1 MSQKTESSYDIL
13 HFLIL
18 FGLALLSIVFLWPG
32 KMSPDSMTIYG
43 LAMGGNYRSE
53 WGPLLQFIW
62 RGADF
67 LIKGPALM
75 LILEMAFFWGAV
87 ALMAQQ
93 FLRSK
98 WFWWFPLLFLYPS
111 ILISM
116 GFIWKDLYFTFG
128 YMLASGYLT
137 KKTFEKTPLSGK
149 EYFFLMVLLF
159 FATSVKYQAQFVLFF
174 MMGWILYLS
183 PRLSSFKKGLYAL
196 ILTAVML
203 LSIDIFHEKIMCDKT
218 EETYSWQK
226 VKIYDLAGIT
236 VRSGDNV
243 IPPFLFNGPDGTKDQ
258 IKAKYSHLWEPLITE
273 ADSPLRFTKNEDE
286 RRELIG
292 AWRQAVLKHPFAY
305 LSHRSVV
312 LYKTLAGSD
321 VKSPLRLFLKAHR
334 LPTWPANMTI
344 IFSYIFGLPL
354 SLFYIWLSLKVRKGT
369 PAAVPLFVLNAM
381 AVTYAL
387 FLFVFSLASTSR
399 YVYFCVTCLAFSHPF
414 AYLCWRKRK
423 ERDSD
428 AVITDARG
436 KK

>member
-1 MSQKTESSYDIL
+1 MSQKKESSYDIL

-43 LAMGGNYRSE
+43 LAVGGAYRSE
-53 WGPLLQFIW
+53 WGPLLQLIW
-62 RGADF
+62 KYAD
-67 LIKGPALM
+67 LVIKGPALM

-87 ALMAQQ
+87 MLMAQQ

-98 WFWWFPLLFLYPS
+98 WFWWFPFIFLYPS
-111 ILISM
+111 IFISM

-128 YMLASGYLT
+128 YMLASGFLT

-149 EYFFLMVLLF
+149 DYFFLIVLLF

-174 MMGWILYLS
+174 MVGWILYLS
-183 PRLSSFKKGLYAL
+183 PQLGSFKKSLYA
-196 ILTAVML
+196 ILLTGVMIF
-203 LSIDIFHEKIMCDKT
+203 SIDILHEKIMCDKT

-226 VKIYDLAGIT
+226 VKIYDLAGIS

-243 IPPFLFNGPDGTKDQ
+243 VPSFLFNYPNVTNEK
-258 IKAKYSHLWEPLITE
+258 IKEKYSHLWEPLITE
-273 ADSPLRFTKNEDE
+273 TDSPLRFTKTDE
-286 RRELIG
+286 ERNELIK
-292 AWRQAVLKHPFAY
+292 AWKEAVLKHPLAY
-305 LSHRSVV
+305 LSHRMSV
-312 LYKTLAGSD
+312 LYKTLSGSD
-321 VKSPLRLFLKAHR
+321 VKRPLRQFLKAHH

-369 PAAVPLFVLNAM
+369 SAAVPLFVLNMM

-399 YVYFCVTCLAFSHPF
+399 YVYFSVTCLAFSHPF
-414 AYLCWRKRK
+414 AYLCWKKRK
-423 ERDSD
+423 ESLGEE
-428 AVITDARG
+428 ISH
-436 KK
+436 